1 MQLTEHFN
9 LAEFTRSSTASANGI
24 DNGLD
29 ATKSSDR
36 VVIENLRNLCR
47 EVLEP
52 LREFV
57 GGPVIISSG
66 YRCKELNDLVEG
78 TKTSQH
84 MTGEAVD
91 IVIGAERPRGQV
103 PGSTED
109 PGTCPRG
116 RLKDCFLFI
125 QNNCRFDQLI
135 LESRNYKRWIHVS
148 CLRDIQKNRQMCRTM
163 KIDG

>member
-9 LAEFTRSSTASANGI
+9 LIEFTRSATAEANGI
-24 DNGLD
+24 NNDLYYTIAD
-29 ATKSSDR
+29 DR
-36 VVIENLRNLCR
+36 RVIENLRNICVQ
-47 EVLEP
+47 VLEP

-57 GGPVIISSG
+57 GGPVMISSG

-91 IVIGAERPRGQV
+91 IVVGEGNLV
-103 PGSTED
+103 ETH
-109 PGTCPRG
+109 G
-116 RLKDCFLFI
+116 RASQQKLKECFLFI
-125 QNNCRFDQLI
+125 QNNCCFDQLL

-148 CLRDIQKNRQMCRTM
+148 CLRDIQKNRMMSRTM
-163 KIDG
+163 KIGG

>member
-1 MQLTEHFN
+1 MQLTKHFN
-9 LAEFTRSSTASANGI
+9 LIEFTRSATAEANGI
-24 DNGLD
+24 DNSLD
-29 ATKSSDR
+29 VRNADDR
-36 VVIENLRNLCR
+36 KVIENLRNLCVQ
-47 EVLEP
+47 VLEP

-78 TKTSQH
+78 SKTSQH

-91 IVIGAERPRGQV
+91 IVVGEGNLV
-103 PGSTED
+103 ETH
-109 PGTCPRG
+109 G
-116 RLKDCFLFI
+116 RASQEKLKDCFLFI

-163 KIDG
+163 KF